1 MTSLLAT
8 DGYKFSMAEAGV
20 PLRKETFYYT
30 HRKGGPQIV
39 PFDIKA
45 FIKRLLPTPK
55 QEDYDFL
62 DKHEYEMGVGYKAA
76 MLQLDKLVINALP
89 KGAVFYDRE
98 PVFSITGPSA
108 IVSWLEPLVLGELNY
123 RIQVATNAILG
134 MEAAH
139 ADVATVTCARQA
151 EIVKE
156 TLSELN
162 MRIPDIK
169 VDSEGYYANVF
180 ASAKKIVD
188 IVKDPTRAF
197 EVGLRSATCMEQ
209 HEIALRACQAAG
221 ITRTS
226 NAYLAFKLGMIPV
239 GTMGHEHVQRYGSDI
254 AAFRVMRDRRPYRSS
269 YLLDTYDTFLS
280 GIPAAYAIIA
290 EESDRGDSIRF
301 DSGDK
306 LTQYLYAISKAKAM
320 KIRPKCILEDSF
332 NDTLT
337 AEFEVS
343 REQVGWKPSEQY
355 YGYGGHLVA
364 STAFSKFTRDKVA
377 AVWKLSQTGDAPTMK
392 FGNELNHGK
401 ESLPGNPVVFR
412 HRNGSHNAPIGII
425 GQQGEDA
432 PEGYSLE
439 TGAEGVNF
447 GDHSFNLRLAAQKG
461 KFRIALSP
469 ETQAI
474 RTSQYRALQQMKSH
488 TGAKYE
494 SVLL

>member
-30 HRKGGPQIV
+30 HRKGGPQILPIDV
-39 PFDIKA
+39 KG
-45 FIKRLLPTPK
+45 FIARLIPEPK
-55 QEDYDFL
+55 KEDYDFL

-76 MLQLDKLVINALP
+76 MLQLDKVVVNSLP
-89 KGAVFYDRE
+89 KGSIFYDRE

-108 IVSWLEPLVLGELNY
+108 IVSWLEPLILGELNY
-123 RIQVATNAILG
+123 RIQIATSAILDS
-134 MEAAH
+134 EAFA
-139 ADVATVTCARQA
+139 ADVATVTCTRQA

-156 TLSELN
+156 TMDSLS
-162 MRIPDIK
+162 MRTPEMK
-169 VDSEGYYANVF
+169 VDPERYFANVL
-180 ASAKKIVD
+180 ATAKRLVE
-188 IVKDPTRAF
+188 IVKDPLRLF
-197 EVGLRSATCMEQ
+197 EVGLRSATCLEQ
-209 HEIALRACQAAG
+209 HEIALRACLAAG

-226 NAYLAFKLGMIPV
+226 NCYFAHKLGMVPV

-280 GIPAAYAIIA
+280 GIPAAYAIMA
-290 EESDRGDSIRF
+290 EDPDRGDSIRF

-306 LTQYLYAISKAKAM
+306 MSQYLYAISKAKAM

-337 AEFEVS
+337 AEFELS

-355 YGYGGHLVA
+355 YGYGGHIVA
-364 STAFSKFTRDKVA
+364 STAFTKLTRDRVA
-377 AVWKLSQTGDAPTMK
+377 AVWKLSQTGETPTMK
-392 FGNELNHGK
+392 FGNEPGHGK

-412 HRNGSHNAPIGII
+412 HRNGSKNAPVGII
-425 GQQGEDA
+425 GQQSEEP

-439 TGAEGVNF
+439 TGAEGWV
-447 GDHSFNLRLAAQKG
+447 GDPSFSLKLAAREG
-461 KFRIALSP
+461 KFRITLSP

-474 RTSQYRALQQMKSH
+474 RTSQYRLLQQMKSH